1 MLTKTCTVVLAA
13 AVSVAPLVHTVAVGD
28 SQSAAASPRTV
39 FANGMFSGG
48 VRYGLTDSR
57 SEASSNNSTHRSRR
71 NGEQVGDFERSDR
84 SATN

>member
-13 AVSVAPLVHTVAVGD
+13 ALSVAPLAHNFAIGD
-28 SQSAAASPRTV
+28 SQSDATSPRAV
-39 FANGMFSGG
+39 FANGMFNGG
-48 VRYGLTDSR
+48 VRYGLTGSG

-84 SATN
+84 FATN

>member
-13 AVSVAPLVHTVAVGD
+13 ALSVAPLAHTFAVGD
-28 SQSAAASPRTV
+28 SQTAAAPPRAV
-39 FANGMFSGG
+39 FANAMFNGG
-48 VRYGLTDSR
+48 VRYGLTDSG

-84 SATN
+84 FSTN